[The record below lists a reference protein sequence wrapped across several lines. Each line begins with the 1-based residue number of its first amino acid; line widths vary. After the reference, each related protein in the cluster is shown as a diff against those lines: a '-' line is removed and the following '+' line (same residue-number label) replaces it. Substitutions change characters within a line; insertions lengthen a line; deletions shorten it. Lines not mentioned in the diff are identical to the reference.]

1 MFSIISQSL
10 GQKLGV
16 PNNSLILPLGSDI
29 ISLTKKA
36 VPPMRLLYVGTLYNR
51 NIDQTIKG
59 FSKFYHEYKNETEI
73 SYTIIGSGLHDE
85 VNELNP
91 DVIIVTGDL
100 TNEGLMKEYEKCK
113 SLLGKFKSKKIITIS
128 GNHDYRNTGYLLF
141 KKFFPFET
149 VNELSDDVV
158 LVTVGTARPDR
169 NNGEVGYR
177 QNLWLER
184 TMKKYKDRVK
194 IVAMH
199 HHLISIPDT
208 GTDQLT
214 VVDAGDVL
222 RAVLDSK
229 VDVVLCGHKHR
240 PWAWNFGKLSVV
252 NAGTATSERV
262 RGLFENTY
270 NILNIFDKKVQ
281 VDLKIVGGKRL
292 PIEEI
297 VNNYS
302 QFGDE

>member
-1 MFSIISQSL
+1 MIIVQ
-10 GQKLGV
+10 
-16 PNNSLILPLGSDI
+16 ISD
-29 ISLTKKA
+29 L
-36 VPPMRLLYVGTLYNR
+36 
-51 NIDQTIKG
+51 
-59 FSKFYHEYKNETEI
+59 H
-73 SYTIIGSGLHDE
+73 IGSQFLEDKFDLLVHE
-85 VNELNP
+85 INELNP
-91 DVIIVTGDL
+91 DTIVITGDL
-100 TNEGLMKEYEKCK
+100 TNEGLMKEYQKCK
-113 SLLGKFKSKKIITIS
+113 LLLSKFNTQKIIIMP

-141 KKFFPFET
+141 KKFFPFES

-177 QNLWLER
+177 QNIWLDR
-184 TMKKYKDRVK
+184 TMKKYKDKIK

-199 HHLISIPDT
+199 HHLIAIPDT
-208 GTDQLT
+208 GSDQLT

-222 RAVLDSK
+222 RTILDTR

-240 PWAWNFGKLSVV
+240 PWAWNFRNLTVV

-262 RGLFENTY
+262 RGFFENTY
-270 NILNIFDKKVQ
+270 NILTISNKKVD

-292 PIEEI
+292 SMDEM

-302 QFGDE
+302 LYDNE

>member
-1 MFSIISQSL
+1 MIIVQL
-10 GQKLGV
+10 
-16 PNNSLILPLGSDI
+16 SD
-29 ISLTKKA
+29 L
-36 VPPMRLLYVGTLYNR
+36 
-51 NIDQTIKG
+51 
-59 FSKFYHEYKNETEI
+59 H
-73 SYTIIGSGLHDE
+73 IGSQFQPEVFETVVKE

-91 DVIIVTGDL
+91 DVIVITGDL
-100 TNEGLMKEYEKCK
+100 TNEGLVKEYKKCK
-113 SLLGKFKSKKIITIS
+113 LLLTKFNTKKIISIS

-141 KKFFPFET
+141 KKFFPFKT
-149 VNELSDDVV
+149 VNELDDDVV

-184 TMKKYKDRVK
+184 TMKKYKDKVK

-199 HHLISIPDT
+199 HHLIPIPDT
-208 GTDQLT
+208 GSDELT

-222 RAVLDSK
+222 RTILDTQ

-240 PWAWNFGKLSVV
+240 PWAWNFGKLTVV
-252 NAGTATSERV
+252 NAGTATSERL
-262 RGLFENTY
+262 RGFFENTY
-270 NILNIFDKKVQ
+270 NILTISNKKIQ

-292 PIEEI
+292 HIDEI

-302 QFGDE
+302 QFEDE